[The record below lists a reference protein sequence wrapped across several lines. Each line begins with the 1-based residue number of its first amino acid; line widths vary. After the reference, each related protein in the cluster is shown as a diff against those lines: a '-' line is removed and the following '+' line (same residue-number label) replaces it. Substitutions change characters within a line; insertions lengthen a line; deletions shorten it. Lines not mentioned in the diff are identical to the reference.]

1 MTFWLFQH
9 QWKSI
14 RRSADFQRKVAAN
27 AIFGLLMLV
36 MALEFLLL
44 GFFLDRILSRDIPPG
59 TTSVDL
65 VNGALV
71 FYFGIDFVMRL
82 VFQKLRSITAR
93 QYVLQHISRKEI
105 AHFILIKTLGTTVNF
120 LPLFILIP
128 FFFTGVLRIHPF
140 LPAIAWLVSIVS
152 LLLFNT
158 YLANYSK
165 LRFFTNPI
173 RTSLAVGILVAVVL
187 LEKFQVLSFAS
198 FSAQLFG
205 SVLHSPFLVLVPL
218 FATAAL
224 YGVNLRF
231 LIDHLY
237 LEDLAAGRN
246 AGSFREHFP
255 LLGGFGEIGTL
266 ISLDLK
272 LMMRNKRARISL
284 WMPFVMLFYGLLFYR
299 MEHLNDDSAFMEFML
314 MFIGTFI
321 TGFFIMSY
329 GLTTFCYESRYFGLI
344 LTTRIDMFTY
354 LKARYY
360 FMLLVTTL
368 VYMLSLFYI
377 YFGMRVF
384 LVNSLMFLFNIGCST
399 FFFLYLS
406 TFNKST
412 FDLSGSVFSTQG
424 KGTNQFVAI
433 FLLTVVVAVPFL
445 TFQWLIGG
453 KAGIVGLGLLGVLG
467 FVFHNQILGLLTKQF
482 ERRKYIM
489 SEGFRQS

>member
-1 MTFWLFQH
+1 MILWLFQH

-14 RRSADFQRKVAAN
+14 RRSVDFRRKVAAN
-27 AIFGLLMLV
+27 IIFGLLMLIV
-36 MALEFLLL
+36 ALEFLLL
-44 GFFLDRILSRDIPPG
+44 GFFLDRILSRDLPPG

-65 VNGALV
+65 VNGVLV
-71 FYFGIDFVMRL
+71 YYFGIDFVLRL

-93 QYVLQHISRKEI
+93 QYVLQPISRKEL
-105 AHFILIKTLGTTVNF
+105 AHFILVKTLGTTINF

-128 FFFTGVLRIHPF
+128 FFFTGALRIHTF
-140 LPAIAWLVSIVS
+140 VPAIAWLVSILS

-158 YLANYSK
+158 YVANYSK

-173 RTSLAVGILVAVVL
+173 RTSLAVGILVAVVI
-187 LEKFQVLSFAS
+187 LERLQVLSFTS

-205 SVLHSPFLVLVPL
+205 SVLRYPFLVFVSLS
-218 FATAAL
+218 ATAAL
-224 YGVNLRF
+224 YRVNLRF

-237 LEDLAAGRN
+237 LEDMVTGRD
-246 AGSFREHFP
+246 ARSFREHFP

-284 WMPFVMLFYGLLFYR
+284 WMSFVMVFYGLLFYR
-299 MEHLNDDSAFMEFML
+299 MEHFNNGSAFMEFML
-314 MFIGTFI
+314 IFVGTFI

-329 GLTTFCYESRYFGLI
+329 GLTTFCYESRHFSLI
-344 LTTRIDMFTY
+344 LTNRIDMFVY

-360 FMLLVTTL
+360 LMLLVTTL
-368 VYMLSLFYI
+368 VYLLSLFYI

-384 LVNSLMFLFNIGCST
+384 VVNSLMFLFNIGCST
-399 FFFLYLS
+399 FYFLYLS
-406 TFNKST
+406 TFNKSR

-424 KGTNQFVAI
+424 KGANQFVAI
-433 FLLTVVVAVPFL
+433 FVLMIVVAVPFL
-445 TFQWLIGG
+445 IFQWLIGG
-453 KAGIVGLGLLGVLG
+453 QAGIVGLGVLGVLG
-467 FVFHNQILGLLTKQF
+467 FVFHNQILALLTKQF

-489 SEGFRQS
+489 AEGFRQT